1 MGGACNG
8 RRTDASRSVRPR
20 QIVTRRYELTY
31 RVDILAQPPVAAPE
45 LTIQAAK
52 VSNKRPSTPAAS
64 ANKTAAASGALTTKF
79 RSTSYKVRQTETETT
94 SPGHEKEHHK
104 GWQLVFRWALPASL
118 VPTAPLL
125 TLNIHKHDNTV

>member
-1 MGGACNG
+1 MQRALK
-8 RRTDASRSVRPR
+8 RSVPLGTPSPDRHAPLR
-20 QIVTRRYELTY
+20 AHAVTH

-79 RSTSYKVRQTETETT
+79 RSTSYKVRQIETETT

-118 VPTAPLL
+118 VPTGP
-125 TLNIHKHDNTV
+125 TNFKY